1 MAKTKLVTS
10 QGFEIHEDESTTAQ
24 DDHTFLDTVI
34 IDQGTAD
41 DEALKLQSDDIAHGV
56 TGETDTNTY
65 GLFKKASAANGG
77 MQVDGFADSGALG
90 VLIRGIM
97 AAADTGKATT
107 AIGAVAIHAR
117 LASGTGVVAAGS
129 NANMLTIGD
138 GTTTRFVFDAEGSFF
153 ADVESTTFDKY
164 DDLALLNALDNETQ
178 VRQGDAVR
186 EEFGD
191 FLKENRSI
199 LERERI
205 VHYPDEGSRS
215 MVNLTKLMML
225 HTGAIRQVGRMLQN
239 LADENLKLTQKLNLL
254 ESK

>member
-10 QGFEIHEDESTTAQ
+10 QGFEIHEDQSGTAQ

-34 IDQGTAD
+34 IDQGAAD
-41 DEALKLQSDDIAHGV
+41 DAALKLQSSDVAHGV
-56 TGETDTNTY
+56 TGETDTDTY
-65 GLFKKASAANGG
+65 GLFKKASATSGG
-77 MQVDGFADSGALG
+77 MQVDGFADTGALG
-90 VLIRGIM
+90 LLIRGIM
-97 AAADTGKATT
+97 KTADVGKATT

-117 LASGTGVVAAGS
+117 LASGVGLVSAGS

-164 DDLALLNALDNETQ
+164 DDLALLNAMDMETQ
-178 VRQGDAVR
+178 RRQGDPVR
-186 EEFGD
+186 AEFGD
-191 FLKENRSI
+191 FLKENKSI
-199 LERERI
+199 LEKEKI
-205 VHYPDEGSRS
+205 VHYPEEGSRA

-225 HTGAIRQVGRMLQN
+225 HTGAIRQVGRMLSSLAEQN
-239 LADENLKLTQKLNLL
+239 AQLTQKLNLI